1 MKKLVSLLLA
11 VLMLAVLFAPAA
23 MADGGPS
30 RADMRGYG
38 DIYVPADE
46 DWLSEYGTG
55 YVCTSGGVA
64 AFLFRAPSL
73 ESEKFDTALEGMELT
88 LLARRNDFYLIK
100 TPDKRVGWICAGCTS
115 DNTDLVDSVPEIEG
129 TVWVVHRGDD
139 GKNDLVVRFNE
150 KRMADVYYVSNG
162 AHLRTGWILSIRRV
176 LIDDT
181 YYVWDGEQFVSR
193 DEFRGPDGSMIHY
206 TVTPDTDNLI
216 AQFEK

>member
-1 MKKLVSLLLA
+1 MKKMVSLLLA

-46 DWLSEYGTG
+46 DWLSEYG
-55 YVCTSGGVA
+55 
-64 AFLFRAPSL
+64 
-73 ESEKFDTALEGMELT
+73 GMELT

-100 TPDKRVGWICAGCTS
+100 TPDKRVGWICVGCTS

-193 DEFRGPDGSMIHY
+193 DEFRGPDGSMIRY